1 MIELDRDSIW
11 LTQPDGESVPCSL
24 EALTFEIA
32 GSEAARLDP
41 EVLRHAAAGVLHYFK
56 DELKRT
62 QVTLAEFA
70 TALARVLEGLGLC
83 VEVTTGGNTAAA
95 AAAMAATAAAIRQ
108 ADLRELAFES
118 GKLGELD
125 FFPRLH
131 TTLRKELEADPERVE
146 FRGLRGAVKQLL
158 GRKHWTNGCRDLED
172 RILKALREWWIQ
184 EKGDRRALLL
194 VS

>member
-11 LTQPDGESVPCSL
+11 LTQPDGESLPCSL

-32 GSEAARLDP
+32 GSGASQLEPD
-41 EVLRHAAAGVLHYFK
+41 VLRNAAAAVLHYFK
-56 DELKRT
+56 DDLGRT
-62 QVTLAEFA
+62 QVTLSEFA

-83 VEVTTGGNTAAA
+83 VEVTAGDNADDPDSVGAK
-95 AAAMAATAAAIRQ
+95 AAAIRQ
-108 ADLRELAFES
+108 ADLRELAFAA

-131 TTLRKELEADPERVE
+131 STLREELATDPARIE

-158 GRKHWTNGCRDLED
+158 GRKHWTNGCRDLEE

-184 EKGDRRALLL
+184 EKGDRRTLLL

>member
-11 LTQPDGESVPCSL
+11 LTQPDGQAVPCSL
-24 EALTFEIA
+24 EQLTFEIA
-32 GSEAARLDP
+32 GSGASQLDP

-56 DELKRT
+56 DELGRH
-62 QVTLAEFA
+62 QITLGEFA
-70 TALARVLEGLGLC
+70 GALARVLDGLGLC
-83 VEVTTGGNTAAA
+83 VEVTGAELQADPTAD
-95 AAAMAATAAAIRQ
+95 IRL
-108 ADLRELAFES
+108 ADLRELACAA

-131 TTLRKELEADPERVE
+131 STLREQIATGPERIE
-146 FRGLRGAVKQLL
+146 FHGLRSAVKLLL

-172 RILKALREWWIQ
+172 RIVRSLREWWVQ
-184 EKGDRRALLL
+184 EKGDRRPLLL

>member
-32 GSEAARLDP
+32 GSGASQLEPD
-41 EVLRHAAAGVLHYFK
+41 VLRNAAAAVLHYFK
-56 DELKRT
+56 DELGRT
-62 QVTLAEFA
+62 QVTLGEFA
-70 TALARVLEGLGLC
+70 AALARVLEGLGLC
-83 VEVTTGGNTAAA
+83 VEVTAGGDAETAA
-95 AAAMAATAAAIRQ
+95 TAAIRQ
-108 ADLRELAFES
+108 ADLRELAFAS

-131 TTLRKELEADPERVE
+131 STLRQELAADPERVE
-146 FRGLRGAVKQLL
+146 FRGLRSAVKQLL
-158 GRKHWTNGCRDLED
+158 GRKHWTNGCRDLEE